1 MGHFCLLLTVSA
13 KIAIQNIVKETML
26 VQSNASL
33 KAINFDTLH
42 YVDNVMSIHELIH
55 GIL

>member
-13 KIAIQNIVKETML
+13 KIAIQNIVRETML
-26 VQSNASL
+26 VQSNASI